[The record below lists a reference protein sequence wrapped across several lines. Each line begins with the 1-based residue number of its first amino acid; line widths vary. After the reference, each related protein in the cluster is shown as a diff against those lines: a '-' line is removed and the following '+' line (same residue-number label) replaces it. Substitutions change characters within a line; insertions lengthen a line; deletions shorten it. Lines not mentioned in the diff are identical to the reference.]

1 MKKSHATIAETHPD
15 ISYDDWCR
23 EEVKYKIYA
32 RKSTEDEGRQ
42 VRSIGDQI
50 TDCQALAKRL
60 GLTVVGEPIRET
72 KSAMEADNRPLF
84 SELLKEIKNR

>member
-32 RKSTEDEGRQ
+32 RKSTEDEGDK
-42 VRSIGDQI
+42 SGL
-50 TDCQALAKRL
+50 LATRL
-60 GLTVVGEPIRET
+60 PTARHWRNGLG
-72 KSAMEADNRPLF
+72 
-84 SELLKEIKNR
+84 